1 MRAGM
6 RLRGVLALAALGAL
20 LPGCA
25 ATMPAPASSAS
36 VPVLMPTPAPPSRA
50 GAPALLCNLDSLRW
64 SHGFV
69 ARADARDCVGLL
81 ESVRIGN

>member
-1 MRAGM
+1 M

-20 LPGCA
+20 LSGCA

-36 VPVLMPTPAPPSRA
+36 VPVVMTPPPPSSA
-50 GAPALLCNLDSLRW
+50 SAPALLCNLDSLRW

-69 ARADARDCVGLL
+69 ARADSRDCVAVLQ
-81 ESVRIGN
+81 SVEIGN